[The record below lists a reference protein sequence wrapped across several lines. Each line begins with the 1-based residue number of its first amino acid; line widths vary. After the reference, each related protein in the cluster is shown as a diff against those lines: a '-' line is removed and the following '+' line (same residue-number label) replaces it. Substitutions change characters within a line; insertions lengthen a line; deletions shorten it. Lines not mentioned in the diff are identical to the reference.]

1 MCNAFHGKTAK
12 LFLPA
17 PLIFAFCL
25 PILSS
30 QRENGALLIA
40 ACIVAAIRLRGEP
53 IRPSPKLTATVQD
66 SVELAKMVLR
76 EVRIRD
82 ARLYPRGASLRTAD
96 CIALCIRRK
105 ATV

>member
-1 MCNAFHGKTAK
+1 MSRMDK
-12 LFLPA
+12 
-17 PLIFAFCL
+17 
-25 PILSS
+25 

-53 IRPSPKLTATVQD
+53 IRPSPKLTATVQE
-66 SVELAKMVLR
+66 SIELAKMVLR

-82 ARLYPRGASLRTAD
+82 ARLCPRDASLRTAQR
-96 CIALCIRRK
+96 IALCIRRR